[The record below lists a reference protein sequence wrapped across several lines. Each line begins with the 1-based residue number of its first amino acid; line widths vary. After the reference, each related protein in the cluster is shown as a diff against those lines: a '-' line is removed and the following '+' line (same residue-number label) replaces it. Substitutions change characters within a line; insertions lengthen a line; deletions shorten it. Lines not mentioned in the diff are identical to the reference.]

1 MLTLD
6 YLKRRGR
13 VLANRCFLCEEEEES
28 IDHLLVHCSKAK
40 VSWDIFLGLVG
51 VSWVFP
57 KSVKGDPSLLAHDF
71 CWEEMQESLDDSP
84 SMHFL
89 DIDSCLL
96 I

>member
-13 VLANRCFLCEEEEES
+13 VLTNRCFLCEEEEES

-40 VSWDIFLGLVG
+40 VLWDHLLGLVG

-57 KSVKGDPSLLAHDF
+57 K
-71 CWEEMQESLDDSP
+71 
-84 SMHFL
+84 
-89 DIDSCLL
+89 
-96 I
+96 